1 MKKIRE
7 KCVGREREGGGEGR
21 GGLIVKCRILIEC
34 FCHVYCIYMYP
45 RMCIIFNIITCIIH
59 VYLYHTCT
67 PLPNYYRYV
76 TNPDFNPEVVKGASN
91 ACEGLC
97 KWVRAMEVY
106 DRVAKVV
113 APKKIALAA
122 AESELAVQM
131 EKLNAKRGELKVVS
145 TCTLVA
151 CYYTLKIHAMYK
163 YMYMCYKN
171 FFIFNC
177 VTCTV

>member
-1 MKKIRE
+1 
-7 KCVGREREGGGEGR
+7 
-21 GGLIVKCRILIEC
+21 
-34 FCHVYCIYMYP
+34 
-45 RMCIIFNIITCIIH
+45 MCIISYIVTCIIH
-59 VYLYHTCT
+59 AYLYHTCT
-67 PLPNYYRYV
+67 PLPYYRYV

-145 TCTLVA
+145 T
-151 CYYTLKIHAMYK
+151 
-163 YMYMCYKN
+163 
-171 FFIFNC
+171 
-177 VTCTV
+177 